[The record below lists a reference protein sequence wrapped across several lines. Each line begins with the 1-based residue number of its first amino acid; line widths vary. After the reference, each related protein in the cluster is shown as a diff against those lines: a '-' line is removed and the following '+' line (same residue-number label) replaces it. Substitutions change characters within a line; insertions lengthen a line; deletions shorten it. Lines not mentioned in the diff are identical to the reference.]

1 MLIHPLSA
9 IVLVMTDSKEL
20 DNKPI
25 KTNNDKTN
33 GEYVIINE
41 YCGDYFVK
49 KVNELCK
56 LGYAPAGG
64 VSVSH
69 GFLMHCRQAMYK
81 KDSTE

>member
-1 MLIHPLSA
+1 MLIQSLSS
-9 IVLVMTDSKEL
+9 IVLVMADSKEH
-20 DNKPI
+20 DKTI

-33 GEYVIINE
+33 DKYVLVHE

-56 LGYAPAGG
+56 LGYSPAGG

-81 KDSTE
+81 KDSAE